1 MVQARSASSVER
13 LPSQMARSLVEQV
26 LAMVRKMKKD
36 DPISYDTIE
45 ALPFDEMY
53 CLALRMLTTRK
64 EFHGLGKPVDIVF
77 SYHYTDEANMASVRE
92 NGLMNHK
99 ERTANDVKSAKNNG
113 HSWGTGIYSTPDPCA
128 TSNYGDVGLLV
139 ACLLGAKAGRD
150 DRNIGKADSLT
161 RKSHGNIEIVIV
173 SSAKQCFPIL
183 QFQAKQT
190 AGALESEG
198 NVVLARYHAKLQQIL
213 GDMFV
218 RGPEYLV
225 T

>member
-13 LPSQMARSLVEQV
+13 LPSQMARSFVEQV

-53 CLALRMLTTRK
+53 CLVLRMLTTRK
-64 EFHGLGKPVDIVF
+64 EFHGLGKPVL
-77 SYHYTDEANMASVRE
+77 SYHYTDEANMASIHE
-92 NGLMNHK
+92 NGLMNHE
-99 ERTANDVKSAKNNG
+99 ERTAHDVKSAKNNG

-128 TSNYGDVGLLV
+128 TSGYGDVGLLV

-161 RKSHGNIEIVIV
+161 LKHDIEIVIV

-198 NVVLARYHAKLQQIL
+198 NVVLARYHAKL
-213 GDMFV
+213 
-218 RGPEYLV
+218 
-225 T
+225 